1 MPHAGRRLLDYGCGD
16 GTFLAVISDLFPN
29 AMGTDADQ
37 RQVENCK
44 QRFEKITSLSF
55 KSVQEL
61 TDPGYQQFFD
71 VVICTE
77 VLEHCLDAEANKLL
91 HNLNG
96 LCAQGGIIIISVPV
110 EIGPALIV
118 KQVVRM
124 IAGWRRI
131 GYYEYRE
138 RYTPKDFWRMLFADA
153 DTSIARVVH
162 SYGNAIGFHGHHGF
176 NWRTLETRISRLLT
190 ISTVRFSP
198 LGWSR
203 GFLSSQVWFVC
214 NPARPKTAELRPV
227 EPMCQVGSDTKIHT
241 MRCRLPAVERQTHSE
256 TRQRIPCLSQRT
268 EIRGKEKIGPD
279 RQTNPSVDKSS

>member
-1 MPHAGRRLLDYGCGD
+1 MKCPGESQLPLEEALRTGSFAPNQIFSRSAVVAWSHRRRFDLARRLVMPHAGRRLLDYGCGD

-110 EIGPALIV
+110 EIGLALIV

-176 NWRTLETRISRLLT
+176 NWRTLETRISR
-190 ISTVRFSP
+190 
-198 LGWSR
+198 
-203 GFLSSQVWFVC
+203 
-214 NPARPKTAELRPV
+214 
-227 EPMCQVGSDTKIHT
+227 
-241 MRCRLPAVERQTHSE
+241 
-256 TRQRIPCLSQRT
+256 
-268 EIRGKEKIGPD
+268 
-279 RQTNPSVDKSS
+279 